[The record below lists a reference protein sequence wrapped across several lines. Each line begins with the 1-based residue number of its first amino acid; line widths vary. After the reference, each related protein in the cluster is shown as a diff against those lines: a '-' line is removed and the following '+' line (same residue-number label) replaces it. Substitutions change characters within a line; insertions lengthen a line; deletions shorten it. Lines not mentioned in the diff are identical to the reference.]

1 MAHDNSSS
9 EHVSIQGGLQNK
21 VASKKPSNYIFDSN
35 GDTQLILTTNI
46 DQTLV
51 WENERIRIGEE
62 KSREENLE
70 TEEKKKK
77 KVKRFSIP
85 PPPPPPPESPISIPT
100 SFDDTTEQLSL
111 FPGMTYCR
119 PGPSDDGKNPDSSSL
134 QDSTYGQRSADVPGK
149 VEIRMLVSGKHLVL
163 ASSYFKKM
171 FSGPFIE
178 GKAHHQSGLRQVTAS
193 DWDPKAF
200 NIVLTAIHGYH
211 REVPRFLDLE
221 MLAKVAMVVDYY
233 ECHEIVELYA
243 EIWIGGLKSE
253 VPTDYGRDCILCL
266 FVSWVFLQPKMF
278 QAMARL
284 VLSHS
289 GKTIDAGDIPIPSN
303 ILDEINEARLAYLDI
318 ISTATYDL
326 LDRLQGEEAEC
337 SYECSAMLLGVLTK
351 ELKKHGVL
359 SRSHPQPFYRFSI
372 EGLKDMIKG
381 YKIPEW
387 YDKNHYSRYG
397 SSHSCTIQQKL
408 SLALKTAEDEL
419 RVFTLQDFQL
429 LKSHSLPPDLRIHG
443 V

>member
-134 QDSTYGQRSADVPGK
+134 QDSTYGQRSADEPVK

-163 ASSYFKKM
+163 ASSYFEKM

-178 GKAHHQSGLRQVTAS
+178 GQADHHSGLRQVTAS

-200 NIVLTAIHGYH
+200 NIVLTIIHGYN
-211 REVPRFLDLE
+211 REVPRSLDFE
-221 MLAKVAMVVDYY
+221 MLAKVAMIVDYY
-233 ECHEIVELYA
+233 ECHEMFALYA
-243 EIWIGGLKSE
+243 EIWIGRLKPSM
-253 VPTDYGRDCILCL
+253 PTVYGRDCILCL
-266 FVSWVFLQPKMF
+266 FVLWVFSQPEMF
-278 QAMARL
+278 QAMTQLALR
-284 VLSHS
+284 HS
-289 GKTIDAGDIPIPSN
+289 GKMIDAGDIPIPSN
-303 ILDEINEARLAYLDI
+303 IIGMLNYEIL
-318 ISTATYDL
+318 
-326 LDRLQGEEAEC
+326 
-337 SYECSAMLLGVLTK
+337 
-351 ELKKHGVL
+351 
-359 SRSHPQPFYRFSI
+359 
-372 EGLKDMIKG
+372 
-381 YKIPEW
+381 
-387 YDKNHYSRYG
+387 
-397 SSHSCTIQQKL
+397 
-408 SLALKTAEDEL
+408 
-419 RVFTLQDFQL
+419 
-429 LKSHSLPPDLRIHG
+429 
-443 V
+443 